1 MTKRQ
6 VLFLILGLILG
17 ILLIVLWLRMVD
29 PSELWQAIREVDIST
44 LILALA
50 FYLLAYFVRSIRW
63 HLLMDSATRPTLL
76 KVWSYSLIGNMIN
89 YLIPI
94 RAGEV
99 AKAWLLKKQDNIP
112 MSSGLSVIFIDKS
125 FDTFGIFLALALLPF
140 LTLKL
145 NTAMYI
151 LMGGLAL
158 VFVLSVGLVLLAMF
172 NQQKVIQVLRK
183 LFFWLPKRFHA
194 KRDEFIRLFIGGM
207 DLFRSQPLKLL
218 GALGFTIL
226 GVILDGLYFWLIFRA
241 FGMVYPFAMVLF
253 GYTLIN
259 LSYALP
265 QPPAQLGSNQWMMI
279 IIFSLGFGLTKAS
292 ASAVMALAHVLTAV
306 LITLSGGI
314 ALSIT
319 GSQILKKIF
328 TGENLYDQ

>member
-1 MTKRQ
+1 MTKKQ
-6 VLFLILGLILG
+6 ALFLILGLILG
-17 ILLIVLWLRMVD
+17 ILLVLLWLRMVD
-29 PSELWQAIREVDIST
+29 LDELWRTIQGVKVST
-44 LILALA
+44 LILALG
-50 FYLLAYFVRSIRW
+50 FYMLAYFVRSIRW
-63 HLLMDSATRPTLL
+63 HQLMDRAKRPTLL

-99 AKAWLLKKQDNIP
+99 AKAWLLRKQGKLP
-112 MSSGLSVIFIDKS
+112 MSSSLSIIFIDKS

-140 LTLKL
+140 LALKL
-145 NTAMYI
+145 NAAMYI
-151 LMGGLAL
+151 LLGGLAL
-158 VFVLSVGLVLLAMF
+158 VFVISVGLVLLAMF
-172 NQQKVIQVLRK
+172 NPRKVILVLKK
-183 LFFWLPKRFHA
+183 LFFWLPQRFHA

-207 DLFRSQPLKLL
+207 DLFRSQPLKLA
-218 GALGFTIL
+218 GALGYTIL

-241 FGMVYPFAMVLF
+241 FDLADPFATVLF

-279 IIFSLGFGLTKAS
+279 IIFSLGFGLTEAS
-292 ASAVMALAHVLTAV
+292 ASAVMTLAHVLTAV

-319 GSQILKKIF
+319 GSRILKKIF
-328 TGENLYDQ
+328 TGENLYD

>member
-1 MTKRQ
+1 M
-6 VLFLILGLILG
+6 ILGLILG
-17 ILLIVLWLRMVD
+17 ILLVLLWLRMVD
-29 PSELWQAIREVDIST
+29 LDELWQTIQGVKVPT
-44 LILALA
+44 LVLALC
-50 FYLLAYFVRSIRW
+50 FYMLAYFVRSVRW
-63 HLLMDSATRPTLL
+63 HLLMDKARRPTLL
-76 KVWSYSLIGNMIN
+76 KVWGYSLIGNFIN

-99 AKAWLLKKQDNIP
+99 AKAWLLKKQDGIP
-112 MSSGLSVIFIDKS
+112 MSSSLSIIFIDKS

-140 LTLKL
+140 LALTL
-145 NTAMYI
+145 TPAMYI

-172 NQQKVIQVLRK
+172 NQQKVILVLRK
-183 LFFWLPKRFHA
+183 LLFWLPKRFHA

-207 DLFRSQPLKLL
+207 DMFRSQPLKLFW
-218 GALGFTIL
+218 ALGFTIL

-241 FGMVYPFAMVLF
+241 FEMVYPFAMVLF

-306 LITLSGGI
+306 LITISGGI

-328 TGENLYDQ
+328 TGENLYD

>member
-1 MTKRQ
+1 MNKRQ

-17 ILLIVLWLRMVD
+17 ILLILLWLRMVD
-29 PSELWQAIREVDIST
+29 PSELWQAIQDVNTST
-44 LILALA
+44 LALA
-50 FYLLAYFVRSIRW
+50 LGFYMLAYFVRSVRW
-63 HLLMDSATRPTLL
+63 HLLMDKARRPTLI
-76 KVWSYSLIGNMIN
+76 KVWGYSLIGNLIN

-99 AKAWLLKKQDNIP
+99 AKAWLLKKQDSLP
-112 MSSGLSVIFIDKS
+112 MSSSLSIIFIDKS

-140 LTLKL
+140 LALTLSP
-145 NTAMYI
+145 AMYI

-158 VFVLSVGLVLLAMF
+158 VFVISIGLVLLAMF
-172 NQQKVIQVLRK
+172 NPQKVTHVLGK

-194 KRDEFIRLFIGGM
+194 RRDEFFRLFIGGM

-218 GALGFTIL
+218 VALVLTIL
-226 GVILDGLYFWLIFRA
+226 GVVIDGLYFWLVFRA
-241 FGMVYPFAMVLF
+241 FGMLYPFAMVLF

-292 ASAVMALAHVLTAV
+292 ASAVMALAHVSTAV

-319 GSQILKKIF
+319 GSRILRKIF
-328 TGENLYDQ
+328 KGENLYD

>member
-1 MTKRQ
+1 
-6 VLFLILGLILG
+6 
-17 ILLIVLWLRMVD
+17 
-29 PSELWQAIREVDIST
+29 
-44 LILALA
+44 
-50 FYLLAYFVRSIRW
+50 
-63 HLLMDSATRPTLL
+63 
-76 KVWSYSLIGNMIN
+76 
-89 YLIPI
+89 
-94 RAGEV
+94 
-99 AKAWLLKKQDNIP
+99 
-112 MSSGLSVIFIDKS
+112 
-125 FDTFGIFLALALLPF
+125 
-140 LTLKL
+140 
-145 NTAMYI
+145 
-151 LMGGLAL
+151 MGGLAL

-279 IIFSLGFGLTKAS
+279 IIFSLGFGLTKES

>member
-1 MTKRQ
+1 
-6 VLFLILGLILG
+6 
-17 ILLIVLWLRMVD
+17 
-29 PSELWQAIREVDIST
+29 
-44 LILALA
+44 
-50 FYLLAYFVRSIRW
+50 
-63 HLLMDSATRPTLL
+63 MDNATRPTLL

-99 AKAWLLKKQDNIP
+99 AKAWLLRKQDNLP
-112 MSSGLSVIFIDKS
+112 MSSSLSIIFIDKS

-140 LTLKL
+140 LALKL
-145 NTAMYI
+145 NAAMYI
-151 LMGGLAL
+151 LLGGLAL
-158 VFVLSVGLVLLAMF
+158 VFVISVGLVLLAMF
-172 NQQKVIQVLRK
+172 NPRKVILVLKK
-183 LFFWLPKRFHA
+183 LFFWLPQRFHA

-207 DLFRSQPLKLL
+207 DLFRSQPFKLV

-241 FGMVYPFAMVLF
+241 FDLAYPFVMVLF

-292 ASAVMALAHVLTAV
+292 ASAVMTLAHVLTAV
-306 LITLSGGI
+306 LISLSGGI

-319 GSQILKKIF
+319 GSRILKKIF
-328 TGENLYDQ
+328 TGENLYD

>member
-1 MTKRQ
+1 MTKKQ
-6 VLFLILGLILG
+6 ALFLILGLILG
-17 ILLIVLWLRMVD
+17 ILLVLLWLRMVD
-29 PSELWQAIREVDIST
+29 LDELWLAIQGVKVST
-44 LILALA
+44 LVLALG
-50 FYLLAYFVRSIRW
+50 FYMLAYFVRSIRW
-63 HLLMDSATRPTLL
+63 HQLMDRAKRPTLL

-99 AKAWLLKKQDNIP
+99 AKAWLLRKQDKLP
-112 MSSGLSVIFIDKS
+112 MSSSLSIIFIDKS

-140 LTLKL
+140 LALKL
-145 NTAMYI
+145 NAAMYI
-151 LMGGLAL
+151 LLGGLAL
-158 VFVLSVGLVLLAMF
+158 VFVISVGLVLLAMF
-172 NQQKVIQVLRK
+172 NPRKVILVLKK
-183 LFFWLPKRFHA
+183 LFFWLPQRFHA

-207 DLFRSQPLKLL
+207 DLFRSQPLKLA
-218 GALGFTIL
+218 GALGYTIL

-241 FGMVYPFAMVLF
+241 FDLAYPFAMVLF

-292 ASAVMALAHVLTAV
+292 ASAVMTLAHVLTAV
-306 LITLSGGI
+306 LISLSGGI

-319 GSQILKKIF
+319 GSRILKKIF
-328 TGENLYDQ
+328 TGENLYD

>member
-1 MTKRQ
+1 MTKKQ
-6 VLFLILGLILG
+6 ALFLILGLILG
-17 ILLIVLWLRMVD
+17 ILLVVLWLRMVD
-29 PSELWQAIREVDIST
+29 LDELWRTIQGVKVST
-44 LILALA
+44 LTLALG
-50 FYLLAYFVRSIRW
+50 FYMLAYFVRSIRW
-63 HLLMDSATRPTLL
+63 HQLMDRAKRPTLL

-99 AKAWLLKKQDNIP
+99 AKAWLLRKQDKLP
-112 MSSGLSVIFIDKS
+112 MSSSLSIIFIDKS

-140 LTLKL
+140 LALKL
-145 NTAMYI
+145 NAAMYI
-151 LMGGLAL
+151 LLGGLAL

-172 NQQKVIQVLRK
+172 NPQKVILVLRK
-183 LFFWLPKRFHA
+183 LFFWLPQRFHA

-207 DLFRSQPLKLL
+207 DLFRSQPLKLI

-241 FGMVYPFAMVLF
+241 FDLAYPFAMVLF

-292 ASAVMALAHVLTAV
+292 ASAVMTLAHVLTAV

-328 TGENLYDQ
+328 TGENLYD